1 MFKVNK
7 KDTRARIVALF
18 WYLYVNASWIIRS
31 YLKENLS
38 YTINFFLFHY
48 KWHSAGKANIF
59 TSNDMTET
67 EISAL
72 LQMKL
77 FSTMYV
83 VFVFFFFFKS
93 ANCFN
98 TFKIILRKWRF
109 LCWIQQ
115 FRFEKKTTE
124 NCSQCCF
131 SGILQL
137 ILHKVY
143 KEVIELYVH
152 WFIML

>member
-1 MFKVNK
+1 
-7 KDTRARIVALF
+7 
-18 WYLYVNASWIIRS
+18 
-31 YLKENLS
+31 
-38 YTINFFLFHY
+38 
-48 KWHSAGKANIF
+48 
-59 TSNDMTET
+59 MTET

-77 FSTMYV
+77 LLIALILL
-83 VFVFFFFFKS
+83 KS
-93 ANCFN
+93 FWENEDFYAEFN
-98 TFKIILRKWRF
+98 SSGL
-109 LCWIQQ
+109 
-115 FRFEKKTTE
+115 KKKTE